1 MNKRPNDS
9 SKKWEDR
16 KQGPYVQK
24 TLREK
29 KQEFETIVRHY
40 LESNP
45 LIKVNRKSSELEIRF
60 GTNTKLSRPISKI
73 NYDNVIKQLYA
84 CGFNIYNPDGMQILR
99 INTEYTDSTTG
110 LTKMSNIR
118 AEIMGSDL
126 IQEYCRTNDINA
138 LMKLPSNTQNKLK
151 FTQKMTAQD
160 KSGKNIQRLDMDD
173 FNFRVSYQT
182 EQDFNMRAPFV
193 QKILSEWNDSKK
205 TFRCMNRVRF
215 QHSTLPVFADL
226 SIVKSSK
233 KTNYVPIPQYT
244 IQDAGVFG
252 NDEQYEIELELDNN
266 RIGSSAPVYN
276 SVDSIMTAL
285 RKCIR
290 IVLSG
295 LQETKY
301 PISYSER
308 EVILQSYMRL
318 LYMKDYDSRSDS
330 DSGSDDNSDS
340 GSDSEEK
347 RAAKRENALV
357 KEKPSEEKETKHMEK
372 TVRVLP
378 KDFIGPGSFTLQLE
392 NIVELDETMSTNIPN
407 IRKNYAVTEKADGD
421 RKLLYI
427 SETGKIYLID
437 TNVNVQFTGAI
448 TSEKTIFNS
457 LLDGEYIKLNKE
469 GNYIHR
475 YMAFDIYYVNKKSVR
490 EFIFVSNDED
500 VPISKQR
507 LRLLEEFT
515 SLIKPISVLEEKG
528 EVETKQPAHLTEFK
542 VQCKSFYYEPSVFES
557 CARVLSYTKDAVY
570 EYNTDGLIFTPT
582 NLAAGASK
590 VGDKAGPLNKNTWKA
605 SFKWKPPAYNTID
618 FLVSVKKDKNGKDE
632 IHHVFQESRN
642 MDGQQDV
649 EQYKTLILMC
659 GFDERKH
666 GFINPFQDILNDNLP
681 SYSDLDNDRSYKPVP
696 FQPTEPSD
704 PKACFCNI
712 MLRGPNLAMMTEEE
726 QYFEENM
733 IVEFSYD
740 PDKEQGWRWNPLRVR
755 YDKTAELKANLH
767 NYGNAYHVAN
777 SNWQSIHKPIT
788 EHMLITGEGIPSDV
802 VGDSGDSEVYYIR
815 SNETNTRGLRDFHN
829 LYVKKHLIMAVS
841 HRNDTL
847 IDYAV
852 GKAGDLS
859 KWIAGRL
866 SFVFGIDISKD
877 NIHNQVDGA
886 CTRFLKAR
894 RKFPDMPKAL
904 FVVGNSGLNIRSGQA
919 LATEKDAEVAKA
931 VFGQGPKD
939 QARLGAGVFKQY
951 GVAASGF
958 QISSCQFAMHYFFE
972 SPASLHQFL
981 RNLCECTKVNGYYIA
996 TCYDGQTVFNVL
1008 NDKQKGDSF
1017 TIMKDGR
1024 KMYELT
1030 KSYDQTGFPQDEM
1043 SLGYAIDVY
1052 QESIGKVFREFLV
1065 NYEYFKKMMFDY
1077 GFVPVSKQE
1086 ARHMNMPD
1094 GSGMFSELY
1103 TFMLNEIK
1111 RDPRKREDYGS
1122 AANMSDEERRIS
1134 FMNRYFIFKKV
1145 RDVDAKRLD
1154 EIIGKRLEL
1163 VVQVG
1168 VEGLAEQEEEDEEE
1182 NNKDEDDK
1190 DKLAKEPTK
1199 KLANKSSKA
1208 PKLKIIKP
1216 ADEAVEEEK
1225 SVEEEKQ
1232 VAAPKKI
1239 KRKLKLAKFS
1249 VVPE

>member
-1 MNKRPNDS
+1 MVLLYKLYIMQKKQNDYGR
-9 SKKWEDR
+9 SKGNYTR
-16 KQGPYVQK
+16 GPIEQK
-24 TLREK
+24 TIKQK
-29 KQEFETIVRHY
+29 KEEFEKIVGHY

-45 LIKVNRKSSELEIRF
+45 YIQTNRKSSELEIRF
-60 GTNTKLSRPISKI
+60 GTNTRLSRPISKI

-84 CGFNIYNPDGMQILR
+84 CGFKIDNPDGLQILR
-99 INTEYTDSTTG
+99 INTEYTDSRTG
-110 LTKMSNIR
+110 QSKMSNVR

-126 IQEYCRTNDINA
+126 IQEYCRSNSIEK
-138 LMKLPSNTQNKLK
+138 LMNLPSNTQNKLK

-160 KSGKNIQRLDMDD
+160 KNGTNIQRLDMDD

-182 EQDFNMRAPFV
+182 EQDFNMKSPFV
-193 QKILSEWNDSKK
+193 QKIISEWNDSKK
-205 TFRCMNRVRF
+205 IFRCLNRVRF
-215 QHSTLPVFADL
+215 YHPDLPVFADL
-226 SIVKSSK
+226 SIVKSSRK
-233 KTNYVPIPQYT
+233 SNYVAIPQYT
-244 IQDAGVFG
+244 IQDAEVF
-252 NDEQYEIELELDNN
+252 NNVEQYEIELEMDNKK
-266 RIGSSAPVYN
+266 IGPSATFYN
-276 SVDSIMTAL
+276 STERIMTAL

-308 EVILQSYMRL
+308 ELILQSYMRL
-318 LYMKDYDSRSDS
+318 IHMQDKAGAEANNGDENE
-330 DSGSDDNSDS
+330 DDEEDDK
-340 GSDSEEK
+340 GVEKEEK
-347 RAAKRENALV
+347 KQDED
-357 KEKPSEEKETKHMEK
+357 EKPKYRER
-372 TVRVLP
+372 RVLP

-392 NIVELDETMSTNIPN
+392 NIVEMDETMNTTIPN
-407 IRKNYAVTEKADGD
+407 IRRNYAVTEKADGD

-437 TNVNVQFTGAI
+437 TNMNVQFTGAK

-457 LLDGEYIKLNKE
+457 LLDGEYIKLDKE
-469 GNYIHR
+469 GNFMHR

-490 EFIFVSNDED
+490 DFIFISNEED
-500 VPISKQR
+500 VPVSKQR

-528 EVETKQPAHLTEFK
+528 EVETKQPVYLTEFK
-542 VQCKSFYYEPSVFES
+542 VQCKNFYFEPTVFQS
-557 CARVLSYTKDAVY
+557 CARVLSYTKDSVY
-570 EYNTDGLIFTPT
+570 EYNIDGLIFTPT
-582 NLAAGASK
+582 NLAAGGTS
-590 VGDKAGPLNKNTWKA
+590 VGGKAGPLYKSTWSA
-605 SFKWKPPAYNTID
+605 SFKWKPPSYNTID

-632 IHHVFQESRN
+632 IHHIFQENRN

-666 GFINPFQDILNDNLP
+666 GFINPFQDILNDKLP
-681 SYSDLDNDRSYKPVP
+681 NYNDGDLDNDQTYKPVP

-704 PKACFCNI
+704 SNACFCNI
-712 MLRGPNLAMMTEEE
+712 MLQGPKLSMMTEEE
-726 QYFEENM
+726 QYFEEDM

-740 PDKEQGWRWNPLRVR
+740 PLKEEGWKWTPLRVR
-755 YDKTAELKANLH
+755 YDKTAELNAGLH

-777 SNWQSIHKPIT
+777 NNWQSIHKPIT
-788 EHMLITGEGIPSDV
+788 EEMLTSGEGIPTDV
-802 VGDSGDSEVYYIR
+802 VTDSGDNEVYYIR

-829 LYVKKHLIMAVS
+829 LYVKKNLIRAVS
-841 HRNDTL
+841 NRNDTL

-852 GKAGDLS
+852 GKAGDLT
-859 KWIAGRL
+859 KWISSRL

-894 RKFPDMPKAL
+894 RKFPDMPRAL
-904 FVVGNSGLNIRSGQA
+904 FVVGNSGLNIRLGQA
-919 LATEKDAEVAKA
+919 LATEKDKEIAQA

-939 QARLGAGVFKQY
+939 AVRLGAGVYKQY
-951 GVAASGF
+951 GIAQSGF

-972 SPASLHQFL
+972 NSTSLHQFL
-981 RNLCECTKVNGYYIA
+981 RNLSECTKVNGYYIA

-1008 NDKQKGDSF
+1008 NEKQRGDSL

-1052 QESIGKVFREFLV
+1052 QESIGKVFREYLV
-1065 NYEYFKKMMFDY
+1065 HYEYFKKVMFDY

-1094 GSGMFSELY
+1094 GSGLFSELY

-1111 RDPRKREDYGS
+1111 RDPKKREDYGT
-1122 AANMSDEERRIS
+1122 AMNMSNEERQIS
-1134 FMNRYFIFKKV
+1134 FMNRYFMFKKV
-1145 RDVDAKRLD
+1145 RQVDAKRLD
-1154 EIIGKRLEL
+1154 EIIGKRVEL
-1163 VVQVG
+1163 VD
-1168 VEGLAEQEEEDEEE
+1168 ELGLEAVNAKEQEQEPEVTNEEMPVP
-1182 NNKDEDDK
+1182 
-1190 DKLAKEPTK
+1190 L
-1199 KLANKSSKA
+1199 L
-1208 PKLKIIKP
+1208 
-1216 ADEAVEEEK
+1216 V
-1225 SVEEEKQ
+1225 
-1232 VAAPKKI
+1232 PKKI
-1239 KRKLKLAKFS
+1239 KRKVNLVKFDA
-1249 VVPE
+1249 PTE

>member
-1 MNKRPNDS
+1 MNKKPYDS

-16 KQGPYVQK
+16 RQGPYVQK
-24 TLREK
+24 TLTQK

-45 LIKVNRKSSELEIRF
+45 LIKTNRKSNELEIRF
-60 GTNTKLSRPISKI
+60 GTNTRLSRPISKI

-84 CGFNIYNPDGMQILR
+84 CGFHIYNPDGMQILR
-99 INTEYTDSTTG
+99 INTEYTDANTG
-110 LTKMSNIR
+110 LSKMSNVR

-160 KSGKNIQRLDMDD
+160 KSGTNIQRLDMDD

-182 EQDFNMRAPFV
+182 EQDFNVRSPFV
-193 QKILSEWNDSKK
+193 QKILTDWNDSKK

-215 QHSTLPVFADL
+215 QHPVLPIFADL

-233 KTNYVPIPQYT
+233 KTNYVPMPQYT

-252 NDEQYEIELELDNN
+252 NDEHYEIELELDNN
-266 RIGSSAPVYN
+266 RIGPSAPVYN

-285 RKCIR
+285 RKCVR

-318 LYMKDYDSRSDS
+318 VHTKDEDEVGEDGEDGES
-330 DSGSDDNSDS
+330 
-340 GSDSEEK
+340 
-347 RAAKRENALV
+347 
-357 KEKPSEEKETKHMEK
+357 KEKDTKKTEK
-372 TVRVLP
+372 TERTMRVMP

-392 NIVELDETMSTNIPN
+392 NIVELDETLSTNIPN

-437 TNVNVQFTGAI
+437 TNMNVQFTGAV
-448 TSEKTIFNS
+448 TSEKTIYNS
-457 LLDGEYIKLNKE
+457 LLDGEYIKLDKE

-500 VPISKQR
+500 VPVSKQR
-507 LRLLEEFT
+507 LPLLQEFT

-528 EVETKQPAHLTEFK
+528 EIETKQPAHLTEFK
-542 VQCKSFYYEPSVFES
+542 VQCKSFYYESSIFES
-557 CARVLSYTKDAVY
+557 CARVMSYTKDAVY
-570 EYNTDGLIFTPT
+570 EYNIDGLIFTPT

-590 VGDKAGPLNKNTWKA
+590 VGEKAGPLKKTTWAA

-632 IHHVFQESRN
+632 IHHIFQESRN
-642 MDGQQDV
+642 MDGHQDV

-666 GFINPFQDILNDNLP
+666 GFLNPFQDILNDKLP
-681 SYSDLDNDRSYKPVP
+681 SYSDLDNDNLYKPVP

-704 PKACFCNI
+704 PKACFCNM

-755 YDKTAELKANLH
+755 YDKTAELKAKLH

-777 SNWQSIHKPIT
+777 NNWQSIHKPIT
-788 EHMLITGEGIPSDV
+788 EHMLMTGEDIPSDI
-802 VGDSGDSEVYYIR
+802 VGDTGDSEVYYIR

-829 LYVKKHLIMAVS
+829 LYVKKRLIMAVS

-919 LATEKDAEVAKA
+919 LATEKDAEVTKA
-931 VFGQGPKD
+931 VIGQGPKD
-939 QARLGAGVFKQY
+939 QSRLGEGVYKQY

-1065 NYEYFKKMMFDY
+1065 NYEYFKKIMFDY

-1111 RDPRKREDYGS
+1111 RDPKKREDYGT
-1122 AANMSDEERRIS
+1122 APNMSDEERRIS

-1154 EIIGKRLEL
+1154 EIIGKRVEL
-1163 VVQVG
+1163 VGQVG
-1168 VEGLAEQEEEDEEE
+1168 MEGLEDIEEE
-1182 NNKDEDDK
+1182 
-1190 DKLAKEPTK
+1190 KELEKEQQPSNT
-1199 KLANKSSKA
+1199 LVKA
-1208 PKLKIIKP
+1208 PKLRIRKP
-1216 ADEAVEEEK
+1216 ENDVEP
-1225 SVEEEKQ
+1225 VE
-1232 VAAPKKI
+1232 VAAAPKKI
-1239 KRKLKLAKFS
+1239 KRKLKLVKYD
-1249 VVPE
+1249 VVPDS